1 MSRASVSRDS
11 KATLC
16 FFRARAPS
24 SGFVFCIRRDWP
36 WSNYTIEKLLSSPVL
51 NNSLNL
57 VTDKKCSD
65 SRRGTEKKLTN
76 IFFWLIRHRRGF
88 LSKDLVKCSNV
99 QWNVL
104 FSKKAEDV
112 CAIISTKSWTGF
124 FCISIWNMRHF
135 YVISKEN
142 KQFFLQEM
150 VNLVLHLDRTES
162 EFLSLVAWNSSKPVA
177 GRSHLVRYNPAA
189 LRPIKDLVTS
199 NMHNLTFDF
208 IVFSTCFLS
217 LSCTQ

>member
-1 MSRASVSRDS
+1 MWRASVSRDS

-36 WSNYTIEKLLSSPVL
+36 WSNYIIEKLLSSPVL

-88 LSKDLVKCSNV
+88 LLKDLVKCSNV

-142 KQFFLQEM
+142 KQFFCRKWE
-150 VNLVLHLDRTES
+150 
-162 EFLSLVAWNSSKPVA
+162 
-177 GRSHLVRYNPAA
+177 
-189 LRPIKDLVTS
+189 I
-199 NMHNLTFDF
+199 
-208 IVFSTCFLS
+208 
-217 LSCTQ
+217 

>member
-76 IFFWLIRHRRGF
+76 IFFWLIKHRRGF

-112 CAIISTKSWTGF
+112 CAIISTKSWTVF
-124 FCISIWNMRHF
+124 FAFQFEIWDIFMSFQRKIN
-135 YVISKEN
+135 N
-142 KQFFLQEM
+142 FF
-150 VNLVLHLDRTES
+150 
-162 EFLSLVAWNSSKPVA
+162 A
-177 GRSHLVRYNPAA
+177 GNGKFSFA
-189 LRPIKDLVTS
+189 LIEQNQS
-199 NMHNLTFDF
+199 F
-208 IVFSTCFLS
+208 
-217 LSCTQ
+217 